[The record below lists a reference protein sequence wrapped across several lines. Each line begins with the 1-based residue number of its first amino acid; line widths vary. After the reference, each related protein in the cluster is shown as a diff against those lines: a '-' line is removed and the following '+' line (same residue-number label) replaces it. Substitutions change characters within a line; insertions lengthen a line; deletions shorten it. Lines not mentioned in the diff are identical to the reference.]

1 MLRPSQT
8 GWTPLLRLHRK
19 SWSHHPAITPISRS
33 DPGSQANP
41 RATRQDYISVYFTK
55 MSLRVYNHSLCAA
68 EQRSEPRSLVL
79 GLAMGIASSQEQAEK
94 EAGEKKLS
102 SSFLFFFHLWQERGG
117 WVTPDITTG
126 SIRSFCYEANPS
138 LHAAYWNK
146 KLISTHLKEKGKRA
160 NDYDEFSLGKVY
172 RDGFSFLL
180 QWIIQKHGNVTVGKS
195 NTSGMST
202 INGQKRL
209 KSLGKLFEN

>member
-1 MLRPSQT
+1 MCGR
-8 GWTPLLRLHRK
+8 
-19 SWSHHPAITPISRS
+19 
-33 DPGSQANP
+33 
-41 RATRQDYISVYFTK
+41 
-55 MSLRVYNHSLCAA
+55 
-68 EQRSEPRSLVL
+68 
-79 GLAMGIASSQEQAEK
+79 AEK
-94 EAGEKKLS
+94 WAQVTSFRFGHGNCFFIGASRKRSGGEKVVFFIS
-102 SSFLFFFHLWQERGG
+102 FFFHLWQERGG

-126 SIRSFCYEANPS
+126 SVRSFCYEANPS

-160 NDYDEFSLGKVY
+160 NDYDEFSFGKVY

-180 QWIIQKHGNVTVGKS
+180 QIIIQKHGNVTVGKS
-195 NTSGMST
+195 NTSGMSA